1 VDFSMLKSPGT
12 KNDPAR
18 NRRIVVMEAAAVTVA
33 VHALLAAVFYYKPDV
48 PPPKRQDTGRIELL
62 NLANLPPER
71 RAGFERWLD
80 IHSPSHIAR
89 ADSPHAP
96 TAQLPPLTRNT
107 PGDLPPPDLFI
118 PPAERRTAAPEALAT
133 SAAAGGRAFEVVTR
147 TAELKVEPLDYPRII
162 ADGIWKLDVKLPP
175 EAVKTAAALQIDRS
189 EIEFYRVGAFEAPRF
204 RITRS
209 SGSAKFDLDN
219 VRALLPAVN
228 SLVGADETLAVKII
242 WKAGGGNR

>member
-1 VDFSMLKSPGT
+1 MFKSSGT
-12 KNDPAR
+12 PNDPAR
-18 NRRIVVMEAAAVTVA
+18 NRRIIVLEAAAVTIA
-33 VHALLAAVFYYKPDV
+33 AHALLAAVFYYKPDA

-62 NLANLPPER
+62 NLTNLPPER

-96 TAQLPPLTRNT
+96 TAQLPPLVRNT
-107 PGDLPPPDLFI
+107 PGDLPPPDLFV
-118 PPAERRTAAPEALAT
+118 PPEERRTAAPEALAT
-133 SAAAGGRAFEVVTR
+133 SAAAEGRAFDVITR
-147 TAELKVEPLDYPRII
+147 TAEWQVAPLDYPRII
-162 ADGIWKLDVKLPP
+162 ADGVRKPELKLPP
-175 EAVKTAAALQIDRS
+175 EAAKTAAALQIDRS

-228 SLVGADETLAVKII
+228 PLIGADETLAVQII

>member
-1 VDFSMLKSPGT
+1 MFKSPGT
-12 KNDPAR
+12 PNDPAR
-18 NRRIVVMEAAAVTVA
+18 NRRIIVLEAAAVTVA
-33 VHALLAAVFYYKPDV
+33 VHALLAAVFYYKPDT
-48 PPPKRQDTGRIELL
+48 PPPKRQDTGRLELL
-62 NLANLPPER
+62 NLANMPPER

-96 TAQLPPLTRNT
+96 TAQLPPLIRNT

-118 PPAERRTAAPEALAT
+118 PPAERRTAAPEALA
-133 SAAAGGRAFEVVTR
+133 AAAATEGRAFEVVTR
-147 TAELKVEPLDYPRII
+147 TAELHVAPLDYPRVI
-162 ADGIWKLDVKLPP
+162 ADGVRKLEVTLPP

-219 VRALLPAVN
+219 VRALLPAVDPA
-228 SLVGADETLAVKII
+228 VGVGETLTVKII
-242 WKAGGGNR
+242 WKAGGGTR